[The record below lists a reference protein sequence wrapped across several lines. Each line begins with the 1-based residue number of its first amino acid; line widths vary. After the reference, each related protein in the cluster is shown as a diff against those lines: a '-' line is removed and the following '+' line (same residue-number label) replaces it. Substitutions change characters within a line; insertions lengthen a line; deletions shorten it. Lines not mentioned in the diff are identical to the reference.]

1 MALIAAV
8 VAWIWICAREIL
20 LQISAPSKTGIAICT
35 VVVLAPIVLRN
46 ISKMPVF
53 LLAAYAALVPFDD
66 LLTTG
71 AGATVTK
78 LLAIL
83 TGASLVLSLVLMRR
97 VARSSRT
104 LFVFAVLTLY
114 IGATVFWA
122 IDPSRAFFSYG
133 TYISYF
139 ALFAVISVYPVGY
152 PQLRLIVICAIA
164 GSVAAAGYGDYLF
177 IHGQQVSG
185 ARLFMGGGETVV
197 DPNEFAANLLMPVA
211 IAIAMLLH
219 SRPGFGRLTWYVVAA
234 VLFSGFV
241 ISGSRGG
248 AFSFAAIIVYL
259 LLRSPHKKQLAAF
272 GIAATIAILAS
283 PLAQRFGQGDFMSG
297 NGRVDIWKVG
307 LASLHQ
313 YWLTGAGVGNF
324 TDAFTQYFLSTP
336 HQPLTWDRVA
346 HSIFVQSA
354 VEYGII
360 GFLLLMFVWYLEFRE
375 LAAVRAGELVNGFC
389 AALSAGLLGIFVA
402 GFSLDLMTYKSTW
415 LAFTLIALTRTA
427 LVTSGVQVEPPKR
440 ETEPAPRATAP
451 LALDRRAVSTRASE
465 IRINAKTSHIES
477 GATIL
482 KTVE

>member
-1 MALIAAV
+1 MAFRSVSPWNRVALIAALL
-8 VAWIWICAREIL
+8 AWIWICAREIL

-35 VVVLAPIVLRN
+35 AVVLAPLVLRK
-46 ISKMPVF
+46 ISKMPVY

-83 TGASLVLSLVLMRR
+83 TGASLVLTMVLTRR
-97 VARSSRT
+97 IVQPSRS
-104 LFVFAVLTLY
+104 LFVFAVLTLF

-122 IDPSRAFFSYG
+122 IDPSRAFTSYG

-139 ALFAVISVYPVGY
+139 ALFAVISIYPVGY
-152 PQLRLIVICAIA
+152 AELKLIVICALA
-164 GSVAAAGYGDYLF
+164 GSLAAAGYGDYLF

-211 IAIAMLLH
+211 IAIAMLLR
-219 SRPGFGRLTWYVVAA
+219 SRPGFGRLAWYAIA
-234 VLFSGFV
+234 GVLFSGFV

-259 LLRSPHKKQLAAF
+259 LLRSPYKKQLAAF
-272 GIAATIAILAS
+272 GLAAIVAILAS
-283 PLAQRFGQGDFMSG
+283 PLAQRFSQGDFMSG
-297 NGRVDIWKVG
+297 NGRVDIWKVA
-307 LASLHQ
+307 LSSLRQ
-313 YWLTGAGVGNF
+313 YWLAGAGVGNF

-375 LAAVRAGELVNGFC
+375 LAAVRAGERVNGFC

-415 LAFTLIALTRTA
+415 LAFSLIALTRTA
-427 LVTSGVQVEPPKR
+427 LIASGIQVEPPKR
-440 ETEPAPRATAP
+440 ETERSPRAAAP
-451 LALDRRAVSTRASE
+451 LVAD
-465 IRINAKTSHIES
+465 
-477 GATIL
+477 G
-482 KTVE
+482 